1 VVLSGDI
8 LAALVGLMKE
18 DRETFV
24 PARLS
29 ILTYL
34 YFTQSA
40 KFTNLQKTLKL
51 TSGNLSSHLRKLQS
65 LGLVKISKHFV
76 ELKPTTIV
84 SITQDGTERVR
95 SQLLRMRELVS
106 KVIEQGESSPPA
118 DDSVS
123 PPDSESS

>member
-1 VVLSGDI
+1 MALSGDI

-18 DRETFV
+18 DREAFV

-51 TSGNLSSHLRKLQS
+51 TSGNLSSHLRKLQD
-65 LGLVKISKHFV
+65 LELVKISKQFV

-84 SITQDGTERVR
+84 SITSEGIKKVR
-95 SQLLRMRELVS
+95 SQLIRMRELVS
-106 KVIEQGESSPPA
+106 AAISS
-118 DDSVS
+118 DSD
-123 PPDSESS
+123 PLE

>member
-1 VVLSGDI
+1 MALGGDV

-18 DRETFV
+18 DRDTFV

-51 TSGNLSSHLRKLQS
+51 TSGNLSSHLRKLQD
-65 LGLVKISKHFV
+65 LGLVRISKHFV

-84 SITQDGTERVR
+84 NITQDGAERVR
-95 SQLLRMRELVS
+95 AQLLRMRELVS
-106 KVIEQGESSPPA
+106 IIIEQKVSNQPTDG
-118 DDSVS
+118 SVS
-123 PPDSESS
+123 TSDSE

>member
-1 VVLSGDI
+1 MALSGDI

-40 KFTNLQKTLKL
+40 KFTDLQKTLKL
-51 TSGNLSSHLRKLQS
+51 TSGNLSSHLRKLQK
-65 LGLVKISKHFV
+65 LDLVKISKHFI
-76 ELKPTTIV
+76 ELKPTTV
-84 SITQDGTERVR
+84 VKITQEGTERVR

-106 KVIEQGESSPPA
+106 KVIEQGGATQLVDNSTPA
-118 DDSVS
+118 SDS
-123 PPDSESS
+123 D

>member
-1 VVLSGDI
+1 MALSGDI

-40 KFTNLQKTLKL
+40 KFTDLQNTLKL
-51 TSGNLSSHLRKLQS
+51 TSGNLSSHLRKLQG
-65 LGLVKISKHFV
+65 LELVKISKHFV
-76 ELKPTTIV
+76 ELKPTTV
-84 SITQDGTERVR
+84 VKITQDGAERVR
-95 SQLLRMRELVS
+95 AQLLRMRDLVS
-106 KVIEQGESSPPA
+106 IVIEQAGTPNQT
-118 DDSVS
+118 DDSTS
-123 PPDSESS
+123 ASDSD

>member
-1 VVLSGDI
+1 MALGGDV

-18 DRETFV
+18 DRNIFV

-51 TSGNLSSHLRKLQS
+51 TSGNLSSHLRKLQD
-65 LGLVKISKHFV
+65 LGLVRISKHFV
-76 ELKPTTIV
+76 ELKPTTIIN
-84 SITQDGTERVR
+84 ITQDGAERVR
-95 SQLLRMRELVS
+95 AQLLRMRELVS
-106 KVIEQGESSPPA
+106 IIIEQDESNQPT
-118 DDSVS
+118 DGSVS
-123 PPDSESS
+123 TSDSE

>member
-1 VVLSGDI
+1 MALSGDI

-40 KFTNLQKTLKL
+40 KFTDLQKTLKL
-51 TSGNLSSHLRKLQS
+51 TSGNLSSHLRKLQE
-65 LGLVKISKHFV
+65 LDLVKISKHFV
-76 ELKPTTIV
+76 ELKPTTV
-84 SITQDGTERVR
+84 VKITQVGTERVR

-106 KVIEQGESSPPA
+106 KVIKQGGAIQPA
-118 DDSVS
+118 DDSISVS
-123 PPDSESS
+123 DSE